1 MLILLIFGCAFG
13 VLALCELLFM
23 CCCEQHTKCWLFWT
37 FPVLFLTGLAGK
49 VFYVDILSFSQT
61 VLSNVLSTEN
71 LYVSNKSF
79 ASYLML
85 LFSVSLFVLSVQ
97 V

>member
-13 VLALCELLFM
+13 VLALSELLFM

-49 VFYVDILSFSQT
+49 IFYVDTLSFSQT
-61 VLSNVLSTEN
+61 ALTL
-71 LYVSNKSF
+71 
-79 ASYLML
+79 
-85 LFSVSLFVLSVQ
+85 Q
-97 V
+97 